1 MMTNR
6 TTALSRGLVAQASS
20 DTPLGR
26 VTLAASE
33 AGLAGLWFEAQKYH
47 PGVLALPVD
56 PAQRWIAQAL
66 EELARYWR
74 GDLEDFAV
82 PLDLAGGSDFQR
94 AVWRALRAVGRGRTA
109 SYGELASGLGRASAV
124 RAVAAAVGRN
134 PLSIV
139 LPCHRVLG
147 RDGALTGYAG
157 GLDRKRALLQL
168 EGVAV

>member
-1 MMTNR
+1 MSK
-6 TTALSRGLVAQASS
+6 TTTHPFGLVAQASS

-26 VTLAASE
+26 ITLAASDG
-33 AGLAGLWFEAQKYH
+33 GLTGLWFEAQKYH
-47 PGVLALPVD
+47 PGPLAVPVD
-56 PAQRWIAQAL
+56 PTQRWVSQAL

-74 GDLEDFAV
+74 GELEDFSV
-82 PLDLAGGSDFQR
+82 PLDPQGGSDFQR
-94 AVWRALRAVGRGRTA
+94 GVWRALRGIGRGRTA
-109 SYGELASGLGRASAV
+109 SYGELARGLGRASAV

-157 GLDRKRALLQL
+157 GLPRKRALLQL
-168 EGVAV
+168 EGVAI

>member
-1 MMTNR
+1 MNR
-6 TTALSRGLVAQASS
+6 TTALPPGLVAQASS

-26 VTLAASE
+26 VTLAASD

-47 PGVLALPVD
+47 PGSLELPAD

-66 EELARYWR
+66 DELARYWR
-74 GDLEDFAV
+74 GELQDFAV
-82 PLDLAGGSDFQR
+82 PLDLQGGSNFQR
-94 AVWRALRAVGRGRTA
+94 GVWRALRAIGRGRTT
-109 SYGELASGLGRASAV
+109 SYGELASGLGRATAV

-157 GLDRKRALLQL
+157 GLARKRALLQL
-168 EGVAV
+168 EGVAI

>member
-1 MMTNR
+1 MMNSTS
-6 TTALSRGLVAQASS
+6 ALSAGLVAQARS

-26 VTLAASE
+26 ITLAATD

-47 PGVLALPVD
+47 PGALALPVD

-66 EELARYWR
+66 DELARYWR
-74 GDLEDFAV
+74 GELQDFMV
-82 PLDLAGGSDFQR
+82 PLDLDGSDFQR
-94 AVWRALRAVGRGRTA
+94 AVWRALRAIGRGRTA

-139 LPCHRVLG
+139 LPCHRVIG
-147 RDGALTGYAG
+147 RDGSLTGYAG
-157 GLDRKRALLQL
+157 GLERKRALLQL